1 MQELEQKVK
10 ALYEL
15 VIQGATIEAMELF
28 YAENVTMQENE
39 QEPRVGK
46 SFCIAHEQQLLKQM
60 PDFKAHIVSQ
70 AIDPVREIVFTELD
84 IRFTTGN
91 NVLMN
96 LKEVAVQQWQDGQ
109 VIREKFYYKD
119 FYPVPS

>member
-28 YAENVTMQENE
+28 YDENVTMQENE

-46 SFCIAHEQQLLKQM
+46 SYCIAYERQLLKKM
-60 PDFKAHIVSQ
+60 PDFSARVVSQ
-70 AIDPVREIVFTELD
+70 AIDPVRQIVFTELD
-84 IRFTTGN
+84 IRFTTGE
-91 NVLMN
+91 NVLMR
-96 LKEVAVQQWQDGQ
+96 LQEVSVQQWQDGQ

-119 FYPVPS
+119 FYPVPQ